1 MSCAFVDV
9 PPCRVVSCQFLAPY
23 SGAAIGEYFR
33 DNGKHAVIFYD
44 DLSKQAVA
52 YRQVMILACD
62 KTCTEIQITM
72 KGYLYGLIL
81 NTRRKIEDPFCYE

>member
-1 MSCAFVDV
+1 MLSSVLTTTPPSPFSLFDLTFFHFVLFGCFFPPSFLVV
-9 PPCRVVSCQFLAPY
+9 PFRQFLAPY

-52 YRQVMILACD
+52 YRQV
-62 KTCTEIQITM
+62 
-72 KGYLYGLIL
+72 
-81 NTRRKIEDPFCYE
+81 

>member
-1 MSCAFVDV
+1 MQYLIRQGRPGAPT
-9 PPCRVVSCQFLAPY
+9 PPLDQFLAPY

-52 YRQVMILACD
+52 YRQV
-62 KTCTEIQITM
+62 
-72 KGYLYGLIL
+72 
-81 NTRRKIEDPFCYE
+81 RKYVLLEVSQAPRLSSL